1 MSSTPP
7 LTYWDYI
14 RVPDLIELQGGA
26 ERDESQLT
34 QDEVVF
40 ITVHQVYELWFKLA
54 LRDLVSAR
62 DFFAREVVPDDH
74 LSDACRLLER
84 VRTILRQCASHL
96 ELVETISTRDY
107 LLFRDKLFPANGGQS
122 VQFREVEFLM
132 GLEDDARIP
141 YVDGGHFKDIL
152 GGAEG
157 DGSWASKRMAAR
169 QADRPTLRD
178 AVHSWLYR
186 TPINGSFPHEEGDE
200 RKVSAFIEDFLA
212 QRRAVL
218 MELAER
224 VVAMAP
230 DATQAAALRARYE
243 DEIAGA
249 AAFLRADDVPEPQR
263 ARRRRVRAALLFI
276 ETYGELPLLAWPRQV
291 LETVLSVEQ
300 AFLIYRQRH
309 ARMAERV
316 IGRRVGTGGSSGVQY
331 LDDAAL
337 HQRIFQDL
345 WTVRMLQVRR
355 DRLSDPIDDGLYQ
368 FQYAQR

>member
-1 MSSTPP
+1 MSAERP

-14 RVPDLIELQGGA
+14 RVPELIQLQGGA
-26 ERDESQLT
+26 EGDESQLT

-54 LRDLVSAR
+54 LRDLEAAR
-62 DFFAREVVPDDH
+62 DFFAQDHVPDDH
-74 LSDACRLLER
+74 LADACRLLER
-84 VRTILRQCASHL
+84 VRTILRQCASHM

-122 VQFREVEFLM
+122 VQFREVEFLL
-132 GLEDDARIP
+132 GLEDEGRIP
-141 YVDGGHFKDIL
+141 YVTGGHFAEIL
-152 GGAEG
+152 GGP
-157 DGSWASKRMAAR
+157 DTWAGQRMAAR
-169 QADRPTLRD
+169 KADRPTLRD
-178 AVHSWLYR
+178 AVHDWLYR
-186 TPINGSFPHEEGDE
+186 TPINGSFPHQEGDE
-200 RKVSAFIEDFLA
+200 KRVAAFVEDFLDK
-212 QRRAVL
+212 RREVL
-218 MELAER
+218 GELTER
-224 VVAMAP
+224 VTAMAV
-230 DATQAAALRARYE
+230 DEDQAAELRRRYE
-243 DEIAGA
+243 DELAAA
-249 AAFLRADDVPEPQR
+249 AAFLRAEDVDEP
-263 ARRRRVRAALLFI
+263 RRVRMRRVRAAILFI

-291 LETVLSVEQ
+291 LEIVLSVEQ

-355 DRLSDPIDDGLYQ
+355 DRLSDPLDDGLYR
-368 FQYAQR
+368 FRYDED